1 MRNGRLLG
9 TTAVL
14 AVLAGALI
22 SVLAFI
28 VARYGPAGDGWSFRG
43 NGALAVYTLVP
54 VVLTAGWTA
63 LVLRARSVS
72 SWLSLGLG
80 AGLVSLL
87 IALLDALLLPLF
99 GSDADATLG
108 VVLLIAL
115 VAWMVVAPAVATR
128 IPAAGSAFVS
138 VGSAIAAGVVW
149 LVAVP
154 AGLIVVGYLIPAG
167 S

>member
-1 MRNGRLLG
+1 MRNTRLLV

-14 AVLAGALI
+14 AVVAGALI
-22 SVLAFI
+22 SVLAFA

-72 SWLSLGLG
+72 SWLALALG

-87 IALLDALLLPLF
+87 IALADALLIPLF
-99 GSDADATLG
+99 GTAADATLG
-108 VVLLIAL
+108 AALLIAL
-115 VAWMVVAPAVATR
+115 VAWMVVAPALATR
-128 IPAAGSAFVS
+128 IPAAGSAFLS
-138 VGSAIAAGVVW
+138 VGSNLAAGVVW
-149 LVAVP
+149 LVAVLV
-154 AGLIVVGYLIPAG
+154 GLIAIGFVIPAG

>member
-1 MRNGRLLG
+1 MRNTRLLV

-14 AVLAGALI
+14 AVVAGALI
-22 SVLAFI
+22 SVLAFS

-72 SWLSLGLG
+72 SWLALALG

-87 IALLDALLLPLF
+87 IALADALLIPLI
-99 GSDADATLG
+99 GTAADATLG
-108 VVLLIAL
+108 AVLLIAL
-115 VAWMVVAPAVATR
+115 VAWMVVAPALATR
-128 IPAAGSAFVS
+128 IPAAGSAFLS
-138 VGSAIAAGVVW
+138 VGSNLAAGVVW
-149 LVAVP
+149 LVAVLV
-154 AGLIVVGYLIPAG
+154 GLIAIGFVIPAG

>member
-1 MRNGRLLG
+1 MRLLV

-22 SVLAFI
+22 SVLAFL

-43 NGALAVYTLVP
+43 NGALAVYTLLP

-63 LVLRARSVS
+63 IVLRARSVR
-72 SWLSLGLG
+72 SWLALALG
-80 AGLVSLL
+80 AGVVSLL
-87 IALLDALLLPLF
+87 IALLDSLLIPLF
-99 GSDADATLG
+99 GTAADATVG
-108 VVLLIAL
+108 AALLIAL
-115 VAWMVVAPAVATR
+115 VAWMVVAPALATR

-138 VGSAIAAGVVW
+138 VGSNVAAGAVW
-149 LVAVP
+149 LVGVL
-154 AGLIVVGYLIPAG
+154 AGLIAVGYVIPAG